1 MKIFNLH
8 ILTKKKIF
16 KLLDMVT
23 NDAIKATEKVDK
35 ETTWATIN
43 PVINDL
49 EKLRADTWNQNKIT
63 YIQNWLKDNFEVK
76 DDVREN

>member
-35 ETTWATIN
+35 ETTWAALN
-43 PVINDL
+43 PVVHSL
-49 EKLRADTWNQNKIT
+49 EKLRNNTWDVERVDQAIK
-63 YIQNWLKDNFEVK
+63 WLKDNFEVK
-76 DDVREN
+76 